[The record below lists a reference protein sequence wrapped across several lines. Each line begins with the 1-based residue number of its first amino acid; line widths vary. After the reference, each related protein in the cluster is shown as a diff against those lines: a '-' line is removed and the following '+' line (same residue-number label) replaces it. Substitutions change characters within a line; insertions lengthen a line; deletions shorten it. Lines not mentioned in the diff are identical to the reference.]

1 MVFGSR
7 RPQKQHMRI
16 LQLTAGAANMYCGSC
31 LRDNALA
38 TELLRMGHDVILLP
52 LYTPTRT
59 DEENVSMDRVFFGGI
74 SVYLQ
79 QHSALFRHTPWIVDR
94 LWDSKYALKKAAQST
109 IPVNP
114 KFLGEM
120 TVSMLRGEDG
130 NLRKELHKLVD
141 WLAQE
146 QRPDVIHLPYS
157 LVVSL
162 AKPLREALGRPIC
175 CSLQGEDIFID
186 GLPEPYRSRSIELIR
201 ENVPYVDR
209 FLAVSDYY
217 AEHMMRYIAVP
228 EAKMEVV
235 PLGIHFDGFRETPK
249 TGRREGPVRIGFL
262 TRVAPEKGLHL
273 LCEAY
278 KRMRDRGAVPETRLD
293 AAGYLAPEHQ
303 PYLDGIERQMR
314 EWGFGE
320 EFRYHGVLDREQK
333 IAFLEELDILSIPA
347 IYDDPKGLSLLES
360 MAAGTPVLV
369 PRRGTYTEIVERTQ
383 GGPLLDSGKENV
395 SVEHLAEALREL
407 VSDDGLREMLGRKA
421 FESVRVQYGARRMAE
436 KAAGIYASLAGP
448 AGEVVRAAPMA

>member
-1 MVFGSR
+1 
-7 RPQKQHMRI
+7 MRI
-16 LQLTAGAANMYCGSC
+16 LQLTAGAANMFCGSC

-38 TELLRMGHDVILLP
+38 TELLRMGHDVTLLP

-94 LWDSKYALKKAAQST
+94 LWDSKYALKRAAQSA

-120 TVSMLRGEDG
+120 TVSMLKGEDG
-130 NLRKELHKLVD
+130 NLRKELHKLID

-146 QRPDVIHLPYS
+146 SRPDVIHLPYS
-157 LVVSL
+157 LVISL
-162 AKPLREALGRPIC
+162 AKPLREALNRPIC

-186 GLPEPYRSRSIELIR
+186 GLPEPYRSESINLIR
-201 ENVPYVDR
+201 ENVQYVDR

-217 AEHMMRYIAVP
+217 AQRMIRYIDVP
-228 EAKMEVV
+228 AEMMHVM
-235 PLGIHFDGFRETPK
+235 PLGIHFDGYPESYRK
-249 TGRREGPVRIGFL
+249 IRKDGPVRIGFL

-278 KRMRDRGAVPETRLD
+278 RRLRAEKNIPATRLD
-293 AAGYLAPEHQ
+293 VAGYLAPEHQ
-303 PYLDGIERQMR
+303 PYLDGIERQMG
-314 EWGFGE
+314 EWGFGD
-320 EFRYHGVLDREQK
+320 EFTYHGALDRDAK
-333 IAFLEELDILSIPA
+333 IEFLEGLDLMSIPA
-347 IYDDPKGLSLLES
+347 IYDDPKGLSLLEA
-360 MAAGTPVLV
+360 MAAGTPVLA

-383 GGPLLDSGKENV
+383 GGPLLEFGSESV
-395 SVEHLAEALREL
+395 SIEHLSETLIEL
-407 VSDDGLREMLGRKA
+407 VRDPARREALGRKA
-421 FESVRVQYGARRMAE
+421 FDAVRREYGARRMAE
-436 KAAGIYASLAGP
+436 KAAEVYSSLADP
-448 AGEVVRAAPMA
+448 AGKIVHAAPLV

>member
-1 MVFGSR
+1 
-7 RPQKQHMRI
+7 
-16 LQLTAGAANMYCGSC
+16 MYCGSC

-38 TELLRMGHDVILLP
+38 TELLRMGHDVTLLP

-59 DEENVSMDRVFFGGI
+59 DEENVSLDRVFFGGI

-94 LWDSKYALKKAAQST
+94 LWDSKYALKKAAMST

-130 NLRKELHKLVD
+130 NLRKELHKLID
-141 WLAQE
+141 WLSQE
-146 QRPDVIHLPYS
+146 ERPDVIHLPYS
-157 LVVSL
+157 LVISL

-186 GLPEPYRSRSIELIR
+186 GLPEPYRRESIELIR
-201 ENVPYVDR
+201 SNVQHVDR

-217 AEHMMRYIAVP
+217 AARMKRYIDVP
-228 EAKMEVV
+228 DAKMDVM
-235 PLGIHFDGFRETPK
+235 PLGIHFDGYSESPK
-249 TGRREGPVRIGFL
+249 TARVEGPVRIGFL

-278 KRMRDRGAVPETRLD
+278 RRMRQSANVPATRID
-293 AAGYLAPEHQ
+293 IAGYLAPEHQ

-314 EWGFGE
+314 EWGFAD
-320 EFRYHGVLDREQK
+320 EFAYHGVLNREQK
-333 IAFLEELDILSIPA
+333 IVFLETLDLMSIPA
-347 IYDDPKGLSLLES
+347 IYDDPKGLSLLEA

-383 GGPLLDSGKENV
+383 GGPLLDVDGMSV
-395 SVEHLAEALREL
+395 SVDSLTDQLTDLVCNAAKRE
-407 VSDDGLREMLGRKA
+407 SLGRKA
-421 FESVRVQYGARRMAE
+421 FHAVRAEYGANRMAE
-436 KAAGIYASLAGP
+436 KAARVYASLADP
-448 AGEVVRAAPMA
+448 AAQRLSAAPVR